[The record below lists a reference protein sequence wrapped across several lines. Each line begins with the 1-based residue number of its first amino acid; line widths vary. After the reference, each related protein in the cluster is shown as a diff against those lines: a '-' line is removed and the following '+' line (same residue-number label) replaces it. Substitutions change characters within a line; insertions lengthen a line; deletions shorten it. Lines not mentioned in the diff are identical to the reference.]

1 MKNIHMKIEIHKDF
15 KFLYSGSVNIIYEGF
30 LFPLSQTKKKK
41 NPSMIQYNMKE
52 GVADFSLC
60 STQYLLL
67 RGYGGDEQLAGTPS
81 IGFALTIKNSKFA
94 TAAVNYSV

>member
-1 MKNIHMKIEIHKDF
+1 
-15 KFLYSGSVNIIYEGF
+15 
-30 LFPLSQTKKKK
+30 
-41 NPSMIQYNMKE
+41 MIQYNIKE

-67 RGYGGDEQLAGTPS
+67 RGYGGASSWRVPPS

-94 TAAVNYSV
+94 TAAVSYSV